1 MMNPRCATFD
11 TGRRSKVRVGV
22 YIDGLNLYYGGRS
35 HFGRNASGWRWLD
48 LRQLAERLI
57 TRRDDWVAR
66 GAVLG
71 RVVYCTAFIDGR
83 LNEAGRRRQGAYVSA
98 LRQNG
103 SFDHLE
109 EGRFVARVRRG
120 LLATHDENGRPV
132 ITESAWPV
140 MVQDRRGSPV
150 RSARFMVSY
159 LHFEEKGS
167 DVNVG
172 THLLLD
178 VLDGHVDAVIVIS
191 NDSDLKLP
199 IRTARQRVPVGIVNP
214 STSHLAGDLRGKQHD
229 GVGGHWWYQ
238 LAPTDFLA
246 CQLPAIVGA
255 YRRPSV
261 W

>member
-1 MMNPRCATFD
+1 M
-11 TGRRSKVRVGV
+11 S
-22 YIDGLNLYYGGRS
+22 
-35 HFGRNASGWRWLD
+35 
-48 LRQLAERLI
+48 QLADRLI
-57 TRRDDWVAR
+57 ARRNDWVER

-71 RVVYCTAFIDGR
+71 RVVYCTAFIDGQ

-98 LRQNG
+98 LRQSG
-103 SFDHLE
+103 SVDHLE

-120 LLATHDENGRPV
+120 LLATSDDNGRPV
-132 ITESAWPV
+132 IAESAWPV
-140 MVQDRRGSPV
+140 MVQDRQGSPV

-167 DVNVG
+167 DVNVA

-199 IRTARQRVPVGIVNP
+199 IKTARQRVPVGIVNP
-214 STSHLAGDLRGKQHD
+214 STSHLAGDLRGKPHD

-238 LAPTDFLA
+238 LKAADFRA
-246 CQLPAIVGA
+246 CQLPTVVGA
-255 YRRPSV
+255 YRRPSA